1 MLLEKNANYR
11 WSCKVVLNLL
21 LLKTLQIRE
30 KEQKERKK
38 QRSKKEVKGVHGKN
52 EWQTLC

>member
-11 WSCKVVLNLL
+11 WSCKVDLNLL
-21 LLKTLQIRE
+21 LFKTLQIRE

-52 EWQTLC
+52 EWQKLC